1 MRDPSHIV
9 PKALAVFALGPF
21 AFGIWWLNWVVTQEN
36 LQRSKVFQACLAS
49 VTADVDGKRFVECEW
64 AGQRVR
70 AALPTAKPFR
80 SWQAGEQHAVLMDP
94 APPHSFTN
102 GGLVEL
108 WASTGMLSFFGMV
121 LLGSMVFLW
130 RVDPGFRGR
139 PRAARTASPKAA
151 LPKRAPPE
159 KSVALPQG
167 TIELRMPASEAKA
180 GVFWMSVMAL
190 LALVCLY
197 GVGEGVWLA
206 GIFLLGLLGMIGWL
220 YREWRYTKSFVL
232 RSRGQE
238 VVITSCRGEQSL
250 HAREVAQVEEVRPE
264 VYRCLDEQGRLLLTL
279 RPEMGKAGEA
289 EEVLRRLHPMASQ
302 K

>member
-1 MRDPSHIV
+1 
-9 PKALAVFALGPF
+9 
-21 AFGIWWLNWVVTQEN
+21 
-36 LQRSKVFQACLAS
+36 
-49 VTADVDGKRFVECEW
+49 
-64 AGQRVR
+64 
-70 AALPTAKPFR
+70 
-80 SWQAGEQHAVLMDP
+80 
-94 APPHSFTN
+94 
-102 GGLVEL
+102 
-108 WASTGMLSFFGMV
+108 
-121 LLGSMVFLW
+121 
-130 RVDPGFRGR
+130 
-139 PRAARTASPKAA
+139 
-151 LPKRAPPE
+151 
-159 KSVALPQG
+159 
-167 TIELRMPASEAKA
+167 MPASEAKA